1 MEAMFKHI
9 LVPVDLSG
17 RNAPALK
24 TALALA
30 RLSRARVTLLH
41 VVQRIEKIPIG
52 ELREFY
58 KRLTTMAEAKLGRAA
73 RPFTRQG
80 VPVTTEARIGEPA
93 TEIVRI
99 AGSRKVDLIVMISHR
114 VNPRRG
120 TRGWGT
126 MSYKVGLLCQCP
138 ILLVK

>member
-1 MEAMFKHI
+1 MFKHI
-9 LVPVDLSG
+9 LVPIDLSG

-24 TALALA
+24 TTLELA
-30 RLSRARVTLLH
+30 RATRARVTLLH
-41 VVQRIEKIPIG
+41 VVQRIEHIPG
-52 ELREFY
+52 AELREFY
-58 KRLTTMAEAKLGRAA
+58 QRLTSMAEAKLVRAA
-73 RPFTRQG
+73 KPFVVRG
-80 VPVTTEARIGEPA
+80 VSVTTVACIGEPA

-99 AGSRKVDLIVMISHR
+99 AGSRKVDLIVMNSHR
-114 VNPRRG
+114 VNPRRR